1 MNIHEM
7 TIEQLQSI
15 KISSVEQG
23 RKLADEILKAQLD
36 IHHLMV
42 DEHDNAKWRE
52 LCDRHYDLRK
62 VRHRI
67 LIEAGNLVAL
77 KKNLKRR

>member
-7 TIEQLQSI
+7 TIEQLQGI
-15 KISSVEQG
+15 KISSVEQA
-23 RKLADEILKAQLD
+23 RSLADEILKAQLD

-42 DEHDNAKWRE
+42 DEYDSVKWRE

-67 LIEAGNLVAL
+67 LVDAGNLVAMN
-77 KKNLKRR
+77 KNLKWR

>member
-23 RKLADEILKAQLD
+23 RTIADEILKAQLD

-42 DEHDNAKWRE
+42 DEYESVKWRE

-67 LIEAGNLVAL
+67 LIEAGYLVAL
-77 KKNLKRR
+77 QKNLKRR